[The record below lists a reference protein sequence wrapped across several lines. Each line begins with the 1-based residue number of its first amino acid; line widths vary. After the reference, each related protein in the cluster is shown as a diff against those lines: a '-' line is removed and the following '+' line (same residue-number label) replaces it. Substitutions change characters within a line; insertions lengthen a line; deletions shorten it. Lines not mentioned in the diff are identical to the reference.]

1 MHSAPRR
8 LLGTAVMAALAL
20 NASAARALSAQTR
33 DAHGVDATSIPAVS
47 ITGDTTLRKTP
58 YDTSALDTVAARRLA
73 GCYTVQVGAWV
84 DAHGVGRPIWTPTEI
99 RLDTTLAPHARPGS
113 WLGVE
118 TPGAVKPSHFARPV
132 HWAPVKHD
140 SLQAT
145 IAASQTDGVTVFA
158 RRHANGTFTAIA
170 RYFTDAIATD
180 YITKRWLW
188 ETYPTAPVRL
198 TPHVCASA
206 G

>member
-1 MHSAPRR
+1 
-8 LLGTAVMAALAL
+8 
-20 NASAARALSAQTR
+20 
-33 DAHGVDATSIPAVS
+33 
-47 ITGDTTLRKTP
+47 
-58 YDTSALDTVAARRLA
+58 
-73 GCYTVQVGAWV
+73 
-84 DAHGVGRPIWTPTEI
+84 VGRPVWTPTEI
-99 RLDTTLAPHARPGS
+99 RLDTAPAPHARPGS
-113 WLGVE
+113 WLSVE
-118 TPGAVKPSHFARPV
+118 TPGAVNPSHFAQPV

-188 ETYPTAPVRL
+188 EIYPTAPVQL
-198 TPHVCASA
+198 TPHACASA